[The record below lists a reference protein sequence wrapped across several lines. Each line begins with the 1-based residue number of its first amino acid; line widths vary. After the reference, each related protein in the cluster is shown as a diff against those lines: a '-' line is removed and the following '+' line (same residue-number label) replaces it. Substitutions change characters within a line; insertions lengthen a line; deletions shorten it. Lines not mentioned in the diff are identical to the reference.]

1 MVNIDK
7 IADFGTDLNPTG
19 FGLEVNNVNMGPVWE
34 KWKAAKNGW
43 TPNIYKEHDVQLL
56 SMLVYSCLYS

>member
-34 KWKAAKNGW
+34 KWKAAKNDW